1 MQTGTVRVWNPGRG
15 FGYIEPDEPDEGEDL
30 EVCVYRSAVE
40 LSGHAVLQPGQRVQF
55 AVARGPDGGMRAVDL
70 QVMACLRAQNGTG
83 TRVSAT

>member
-1 MQTGTVRVWNPGRG
+1 MQTGTVRVWHPGRG
-15 FGYIEPDEPDEGEDL
+15 FGCIEPDSEGLDID
-30 EVCVYRSAVE
+30 VHRSAVE